1 MFENGLDAKKLDE
14 LARGVLDKLPSG
26 FQTMQHDME
35 KNMRSALQSAFGK
48 LDLVTREEFEVQSAV
63 LQRTR
68 EKLEALEAQVA
79 ELETH
84 LK

>member
-1 MFENGLDAKKLDE
+1 MFENKLDAKKLDE

-26 FQTMQHDME
+26 FQIMQHDLE
-35 KNMRSALQSAFGK
+35 KNLSAALQSTFAK
-48 LDLVTREEFEVQSAV
+48 LDLVNRDEFEVQSAV

-68 EKLEALEAQVA
+68 EKLEALEAIVA
-79 ELETH
+79 ELEAR